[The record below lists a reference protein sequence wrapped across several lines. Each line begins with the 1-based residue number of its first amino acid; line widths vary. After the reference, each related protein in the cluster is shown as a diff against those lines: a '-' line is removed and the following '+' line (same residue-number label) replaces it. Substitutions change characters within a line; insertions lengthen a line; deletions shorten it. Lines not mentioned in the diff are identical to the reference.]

1 MCGRYYMDDNA
12 YSEIRKWIRQ
22 IDGNNSS
29 NHRDGRD
36 ERDGNLMNPG
46 NGDIRPSEPALVI
59 TGKTSGH
66 GYTADQR
73 MVLAEEIMYWGFPQY
88 DRKALLINARA
99 ETVLQKKTFRDSVL
113 HRRCLIPARYFY
125 EWDASKNKVTCRHF
139 DSSVIYMAGFYHSFQ
154 GQNRFVIITTEANDS
169 LRKIHGRMP
178 LILEQNELENWIFDD
193 NCLEFLLHKTPVMM
207 EHEQEYEQLTLPFL

>member
-12 YSEIRKWIRQ
+12 YSETRKWIRQ
-22 IDGNNSS
+22 INGNNSS

-36 ERDGNLMNPG
+36 DLMNPG

-66 GYTADQR
+66 GYAADQR

-99 ETVLQKKTFRDSVL
+99 GIRQRL
-113 HRRCLIPARYFY
+113 
-125 EWDASKNKVTCRHF
+125 
-139 DSSVIYMAGFYHSFQ
+139 
-154 GQNRFVIITTEANDS
+154 
-169 LRKIHGRMP
+169 
-178 LILEQNELENWIFDD
+178 
-193 NCLEFLLHKTPVMM
+193 
-207 EHEQEYEQLTLPFL
+207 